1 MINKWVV
8 LAFKSRVCL
17 YEGTFRKYHS
27 VNPSTNAAW
36 NNQYETANDFL
47 TAAASAAKEVMTDGG
62 FELYKKGTP
71 EKDFRTIFTSQ
82 NPDATKE
89 VIWIREMAGDPINV
103 FNELTWNFNSAT
115 YGQQYSPTK
124 DLVHMFL
131 TLDGKP
137 VETDQVSLT

>member
-1 MINKWVV
+1 
-8 LAFKSRVCL
+8 
-17 YEGTFRKYHS
+17 
-27 VNPSTNAAW
+27 
-36 NNQYETANDFL
+36 
-47 TAAASAAKEVMTDGG
+47 MTDGG

-137 VETDQVSLT
+137 VETDQVSLTKEFDNRDWRLSQTVHGPGHHLSELGGYDDVEEYRLLDDEDGLCLYQVER